1 MAQRQSVWILTD
13 SNSGITKAQG
23 EKLGIGV
30 LPMPFFMDGKEYYEN
45 VTMDRDSFFSAMA
58 EGKKITTSQP
68 SAQALLN
75 AFDEGLKSHDS
86 IVYIPMSG
94 GLSGSV
100 RTAQVFAK
108 DYDGKIEVVDN
119 HRISCTQK
127 QSVLEALSLA
137 NSGKSAKEIRE
148 ILERHSMD
156 ASIYIAVETL
166 EYLKKGGRI
175 TPAGAAI
182 ATVLNLKPILQIKGD
197 KLDAYAKAR
206 GVAAAKEKLLEA
218 VEKDKA
224 TCFKGKRVSI
234 KGAYCGT
241 KEDAALWKSEIE
253 ARFPGATVSVDPLA
267 LSIACHIGP
276 KAVAIVCMQELEEAP
291 HILYEI

>member
-1 MAQRQSVWILTD
+1 MTGRQSVWILTD

-30 LPMPFFMDGKEYYEN
+30 LPMPFFIEGKEYYET
-45 VTMDRDSFFSAMA
+45 VTMNRESFFSAMA
-58 EGKKITTSQP
+58 DGKKITTSQP
-68 SAQALLN
+68 SIEVLLQA
-75 AFDEGLKSHDS
+75 FEEGLKTHEE

-100 RTAQVFAK
+100 QTAKAFAK
-108 DYDGKIEVVDN
+108 DYGERIEVVDN

-127 QSVLEALSLA
+127 QSVLEALYLTNA
-137 NSGKSAKEIRE
+137 GKTAKEIRE
-148 ILERHSMD
+148 ILEQHSMD
-156 ASIYIAVETL
+156 ATIYIAVETL

-206 GVAAAKEKLLEA
+206 GIAAAKEKLLEA
-218 VEKDKA
+218 VEQDVTIRFA
-224 TCFKGKRVSI
+224 GKPVYI

-253 ARFPGATVSVDPLA
+253 ARFPKATVSVDPLA

-276 KAVAIVCMQELEEAP
+276 KAVAIVCMQELAEAP
-291 HILYEI
+291 HISYEI

>member
-13 SNSGITKAQG
+13 SNSGITTAQG

-30 LPMPFFMDGKEYYEN
+30 LPMPFFINGVEFYEN

-58 EGKKITTSQP
+58 EGKRITTSQP
-68 SAQALLN
+68 SIEALLK
-75 AFDEGLKSHDS
+75 AFDDGLKSYDE

-100 RTAQVFAK
+100 TTAKAFAK

-127 QSVLEALSLA
+127 QSVLEALALA
-137 NSGKSAKEIRE
+137 QQGKTAKEIRE
-148 ILERHSMD
+148 ILERHSME
-156 ASIYIAVETL
+156 ASIYIAVDTL

-206 GVAAAKEKLLEA
+206 GKNAAKEKLLAA

-224 TCFKGKRVSI
+224 ECFQGKPVYI

-241 KEDAALWKSEIE
+241 PEDAALWKSEIE
-253 ARFPGATVSVDPLA
+253 ARFPDATVSVDPLA

-276 KAVAIVCMQELEEAP
+276 KALAIVCMQELEEAP